1 MVCNWFIVSIHSGT
15 DKTKSILFD
24 SKYEIKN
31 SQPLNIQYNDIK
43 TKQYSKVTYL
53 ACILDEFLSGESMA
67 INVINK
73 INPRLK
79 FLYRQNRFVYEPLR
93 RLLCNAINLCNA
105 SFLGNAWY
113 PNVNKKLKTVLQVA
127 QNKCKRIWLKFNDR
141 SSI

>member
-1 MVCNWFIVSIHSGT
+1 MVCNWFIVSIHFGK

-31 SQPLNIQYNDIK
+31 SEPLNIQYNDIK
-43 TKQYSKVTYL
+43 IKQYSTVTYL
-53 ACILDEFLSGESMA
+53 AYILDEFLSGESMA

-105 SFLGNAWY
+105 SFLGQCL
-113 PNVNKKLKTVLQVA
+113 VS
-127 QNKCKRIWLKFNDR
+127 KRK
-141 SSI
+141 